1 MTAGVSPVSPVV
13 RGTPASRTMYE
24 ATPLTPAVEK
34 ATAMTRADP
43 PSVTDPRQ
51 TTPRQPND
59 GFSGFSTYA

>member
-13 RGTPASRTMYE
+13 HGTPASRTVYE
-24 ATPLTPAVEK
+24 ATAVTK
-34 ATAMTRADP
+34 ADP
-43 PSVTDPRQ
+43 PSVTDPSQ